1 MKLEKIYIKNFRC
14 YKNEVIVA
22 FDDITTFIGKNDI
35 GKSTIMEALEIFF
48 NNETVKI
55 VSGDLNNR
63 ADDQFVSISCEFSDL
78 PEKLVLDADA
88 ETNLA
93 SEYLLTSKGTLLVK
107 KVYDCSKKNISAET
121 YIVANHPCAD
131 GFSDLLNLKQR
142 ELQARIN
149 ELGLDANRNVN
160 SEMRKA
166 IWQSVDKDTLQLG
179 ITDICVSKAKEGAK
193 DIWSK
198 LENYVPAFAL
208 FQSDRN
214 STDGDNEV
222 QSPMKRAVQMAIEEA
237 QDEIARINDKVKLR
251 AMEIANDTHAVLQT
265 LDQNL
270 AASIVPR
277 FDTPTMSKWTG
288 LYAINMNTDDE
299 IPLNKRGSGVRRM
312 ILLSFFKAE
321 ADRKALNS
329 TKKDVIYAIEEPETS
344 MHPDYQRL
352 MIKSLCE
359 LSETNHCQVILTTH
373 SPNLAN
379 ELPTV
384 SLRFVTRS
392 EDGTPV
398 IKSGEGVISE
408 IIETLG
414 ILPMAETLQKVKV
427 ILCLE
432 GPTDVPAFKCFNR
445 CLHSKYDNIID
456 IERDERIAIMP
467 LGGSAL
473 KYWVSQNYL
482 KKLNCKE
489 VHIYDRD
496 VADYQ
501 NAIDEVNARGDGS
514 WGALTQK
521 YEIENYLHTDA
532 IKAVYGVDVD
542 TSQNDVPKL
551 FGIAYSE
558 KNHLD
563 GIMKGTK
570 AKPYLSKVFN
580 EAMTMDYLNQIGA
593 EEEIKGWFDKI
604 KEILDD

>member
-1 MKLEKIYIKNFRC
+1 MKLKRVFIKNFRC
-14 YKNEVIVA
+14 YKDEVIVA
-22 FDDITTFIGKNDI
+22 FNDITTFIGKNDI

-55 VSGDLNNR
+55 VSDDLNNR
-63 ADDQFVSISCEFSDL
+63 ADNQFVSISCEFSDL
-78 PEKLVLDADA
+78 PEKLILDADA

-93 SEYLLTSKGTLLVK
+93 SEYLLTSEGTLLIK
-107 KVYDCSKKNISAET
+107 KVFDCSKKSPVAET

-142 ELQARIN
+142 ELQIKIR

-166 IWQSVDKDTLQLG
+166 IWQSVGDAALQLG

-198 LENYVPAFAL
+198 LENYIPAFAL

-214 STDGDNEV
+214 STDGDTEV

-237 QDEIARINDKVKLR
+237 QDEIARINDKVRFR
-251 AMEIANDTHAVLQT
+251 AMEIAHNTHTVLQT
-265 LDQNL
+265 LDRNL
-270 AASIVPR
+270 AASISPKFDVPA
-277 FDTPTMSKWTG
+277 MSKWAG
-288 LYAINMNTDDE
+288 LYAINMNTEDE

-359 LSETNHCQVILTTH
+359 LSETDHCQVILTTH
-373 SPNLAN
+373 SPNLVN
-379 ELPTV
+379 ELPIV
-384 SLRFVTRS
+384 SLRFVTRGD
-392 EDGTPV
+392 DGKPMIKFGDCV
-398 IKSGEGVISE
+398 IPE
-408 IIETLG
+408 IIEALG
-414 ILPMAETLQKVKV
+414 ILPTAETLQKVKV

-456 IERDERIAIMP
+456 IENDERIAIMP

-482 KKLNCKE
+482 RKLNCRE

-501 NAIDEVNARGDGS
+501 NAIDEINARGDGS
-514 WGALTQK
+514 WGVLTQK
-521 YEIENYLHTDA
+521 YEIENYLHPDA
-532 IKAVYGVDVD
+532 IKAVYGIDID
-542 TSQNDVPKL
+542 TTQNDVPKL

-563 GIMKGTK
+563 GIMKGQK
-570 AKPYLSKVFN
+570 AKPYLSKVFD
-580 EAMTMDYLNQIGA
+580 ETMTMEYINQIGA

-604 KEILDD
+604 TEMLK